1 MQFIPN
7 GRQGK
12 KTKKLFIIIAAAA
25 AAVAVVVERKQRK
38 TCLSMQFIRSSLTS
52 HFLNSMCV
60 CV

>member
-1 MQFIPN
+1 MQFISN

-12 KTKKLFIIIAAAA
+12 KTKKLFIIAAAA
-25 AAVAVVVERKQRK
+25 AVVVERKQRK
-38 TCLSMQFIRSSLTS
+38 TCLSMQFIRNSLTS

>member
-12 KTKKLFIIIAAAA
+12 KTKKLFIIAAAA
-25 AAVAVVVERKQRK
+25 AAVVVERKQRK
-38 TCLSMQFIRSSLTS
+38 TCLSMQFIRNSLTS